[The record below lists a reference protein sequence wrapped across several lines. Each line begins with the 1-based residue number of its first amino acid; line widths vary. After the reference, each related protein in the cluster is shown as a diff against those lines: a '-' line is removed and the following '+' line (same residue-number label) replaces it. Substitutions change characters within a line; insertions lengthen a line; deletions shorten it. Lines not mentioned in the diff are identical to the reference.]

1 MSVNIKS
8 FIYRLMSNFK
18 NNKYLWLADI
28 LMVLAVYL
36 TILMVAFSFTSF
48 LNIAYSLRWF
58 FVVVAVVYFGAL
70 FVSKNYRTL
79 WIHASMRDYIK
90 TALVCFVAGLI
101 SVVVAYC
108 IKSSYYYLKFSLVS
122 MFFST
127 LLVVISRITIKF
139 GFIVL
144 KQRRMQKNSTNNKI
158 DILVIGAGSAASMFL
173 EDTLTSKRNYNII
186 GLIDDDDR
194 KINSYINGKQIL
206 GNRDDI
212 VRICDEYNVEEIIL
226 AIPSLSSVERKKII
240 EICTETKCKI
250 KTIPGIDQIME
261 KGISN
266 QIRSVNVEDL
276 LARDPIQLDDKGIK
290 DIISGKTIMVTG
302 GGGSIGS
309 ELCRQVTR
317 YNPKMLI
324 IVDIYENNAYDL
336 QNELKTDFPEQDMKV
351 LIASVRD
358 KDRMDAIFQKYKPHI
373 VFHAAAHK
381 HVPLMEVSPGEAI
394 KNNIHGTYN
403 VAKCA
408 DKHNVEKFVMIS
420 TDKAV
425 NPTNVMGATKRFCE
439 FIVQSMQKISN
450 TQFVSVRFGNVLG
463 SNGSVIP
470 LFKRQIEKGGPV
482 TLTHKDITRFFM
494 TIPEAAQ
501 LVIQASCFAKG
512 GEIFVLD
519 MGEPVKIYD
528 LAKKLIRLSGYE
540 PETEI
545 EIKVTGLR
553 DGEKLY
559 EELLM
564 SEEGLSK
571 TSHSKIFIGKQLDVD
586 LQTVDSKIQMLDEA
600 VDSGD
605 STKIMTALSLAVPTY
620 TPDFK

>member
-1 MSVNIKS
+1 MSLKIKS
-8 FIYRLMSNFK
+8 LMYRLASNFK
-18 NNKYLWLADI
+18 NNKNLWFVDI
-28 LMVLAVYL
+28 LLVLSVYSV
-36 TILMVAFSFTSF
+36 ILMVAFSFTSF
-48 LNIAYSLRWF
+48 LNIAYSLKWY
-58 FVVVAVVYFGAL
+58 FVTVAAIYFVTL
-70 FVSKNYRTL
+70 LLSKNYRTL
-79 WIHASMRDYIK
+79 WIHASIRDYIK
-90 TALVCFVAGLI
+90 TAFACLCAGLI
-101 SVVVAYC
+101 SVIVAYF
-108 IKSSYYYLKFSLVS
+108 IKNSHYYLKFSLVS

-127 LLVVISRITIKF
+127 LLIVVSRITVKYGYIIF
-139 GFIVL
+139 
-144 KQRRMQKNSTNNKI
+144 KQNFARKNGKNSIN
-158 DILVIGAGSAASMFL
+158 ILVVGAGSAAAMFL
-173 EDTLTSKRNYNII
+173 DDVLNSKRNYNIV
-186 GLIDDDDR
+186 GLIDDNER
-194 KINSYINGKQIL
+194 KVSSYVNGKKVL
-206 GNRDDI
+206 GSREDI
-212 VRICDEYNVEEIIL
+212 VNVCNQYNVEEIIL
-226 AIPSLSSVERKKII
+226 AMPGISNTERKKII

-250 KTIPGIDQIME
+250 KTLPSIDQIIDKE
-261 KGISN
+261 ISS
-266 QIRSVNVEDL
+266 QIRSVNIEDL
-276 LARDPIQLDDKGIK
+276 LARDAIYLDDKGIK
-290 DIISGKTIMVTG
+290 DIIFDKTIMVTG

-309 ELCRQVTR
+309 ELCRQVSR
-317 YNPKMLI
+317 YNPKLLI

-336 QNELKTDFPEQDMKV
+336 QNELKYDFPEQSIEV

-358 KDRMDAIFQKYKPHI
+358 IERMEAIFCKYRPQVI
-373 VFHAAAHK
+373 FHAAAHK
-381 HVPLMEVSPGEAI
+381 HVPLMEISPGEAI
-394 KNNIHGTYN
+394 KNNIYGTYN

-408 DKHNVEKFVMIS
+408 DKYGVDKFVMIS

-439 FIVQSMQKISN
+439 FIVQSMQQVSK

-482 TLTHKDITRFFM
+482 TVTHKDITRFFM

-540 PETEI
+540 PDKEI

-571 TSHSKIFIGKQLDVD
+571 TSHSKIFIGKQLNVD
-586 LQTVDSKIQMLDEA
+586 IQTVDSKLKILNEA
-600 VDSGD
+600 LADGNNE
-605 STKIMTALSLAVPTY
+605 KIMSALSQVVPTY

>member
-1 MSVNIKS
+1 MLDLLKTFVYK
-8 FIYRLMSNFK
+8 LADNFK
-18 NNKYLWLADI
+18 NNKNLWLVDI
-28 LMVLAVYL
+28 LLVLSVYF
-36 TILMVAFSFTSF
+36 TILIVAFSFTSF
-48 LNIAYSLRWF
+48 LSIAYSLKWY
-58 FVVVAVVYFGAL
+58 FVSVAAVYFAAL
-70 FVSKNYRTL
+70 LFTNNYRTL
-79 WIHASMRDYIK
+79 WIHASIQDYIQ
-90 TALVCFVAGLI
+90 TGIACTVAGLV
-101 SVVVAYC
+101 SVIIAYF
-108 IKSSYYYLKFSLVS
+108 IKDSYYYLKFSLVS
-122 MFFST
+122 MFFSA
-127 LLVVISRITIKF
+127 LLIVVSRITIKC
-139 GFIVL
+139 GYIVL
-144 KQRRMQKNSTNNKI
+144 KQHFARKNGKGSIN
-158 DILVIGAGSAASMFL
+158 ILVVGAGSAAALFL
-173 EDTLTSKRNYNII
+173 DDVLHSKRNYNIV
-186 GLIDDDDR
+186 GLIDDNER
-194 KINSYINGKQIL
+194 KISSYVNGKMVL
-206 GNRDDI
+206 GSRQDI
-212 VRICDEYNVEEIIL
+212 VRVCEQYDVEEIIL
-226 AIPSLSSVERKKII
+226 AIPGISKAERKKII

-250 KTIPGIDQIME
+250 KTLPSIDQIID
-261 KGISN
+261 KDISM
-266 QIRSVNVEDL
+266 QIRSVNIEDL
-276 LARDPIQLDDKGIK
+276 LARDAIHLDDNGIK
-290 DIISGKTIMVTG
+290 DIIFGKTIMVTG

-309 ELCRQVTR
+309 ELCRQVAR
-317 YNPKMLI
+317 YNPELLI

-336 QNELKTDFPEQDMKV
+336 QNELKTDFPEQNIEV

-358 KDRMDAIFQKYKPHI
+358 IVRMEDIFKKYKPNVI
-373 VFHAAAHK
+373 FHAAAHK
-381 HVPLMEVSPGEAI
+381 HVPLMEVSPAEAI

-408 DKHNVEKFVMIS
+408 DKYGVDKFVMIS

-439 FIVQSMQKISN
+439 FIVQSMQQTSK

-470 LFKRQIEKGGPV
+470 LFKKQIEKGGPV
-482 TLTHKDITRFFM
+482 TVTHKDITRFFM

-528 LAKKLIRLSGYE
+528 LAKKLIKLSGYE

-571 TSHSKIFIGKQLDVD
+571 TAHSKIFIGKQLDID
-586 LQTVDSKIQMLDEA
+586 IKTVDAKLKILDQA
-600 VDSGD
+600 VESGNNQ
-605 STKIMTALSLAVPTY
+605 KIMTALSQAVPTY
-620 TPDFK
+620 KPDFK